1 MKRSPAIVATFLL
14 VLVSAF
20 ATACGGGATTTAPAG
35 SSTAAPKPTT
45 SAPSSTAPAAA
56 TATTTAP
63 ATLAANPKYGG
74 WINCSQSTDI
84 IAFDEVNTM
93 IPPTFG
99 LTNEELETGDWT
111 KGPTGTNEADWYHTG
126 TIRPDLWAG
135 QLAETWESPATGHL
149 IYHLRKGVRYGL
161 NPNSEASRL
170 VNGRELTSADVMFSL
185 RWLMDA
191 PKSYVR
197 MSYPAMCTGA
207 VITTPDKYTVDLTVP
222 AAEYINAYGVVA
234 DLMHGDYP
242 PEVIQKYGGMNDWRV
257 SVGTG
262 PFILT
267 DFVSGSSATFVKNT
281 AFWEKDPMGPGKGNS
296 LPYLDGVK
304 YLIITDLSTRQAATR
319 TAKLD
324 WGGVYSN
331 LEDAKA
337 VTNSSPNIKTKRGIG
352 HTGSGIAMKITNSSL
367 PFADKRV
374 RQALMYATDFTSLQ
388 KDYYRGDAEIQS
400 FPNPY
405 NREYKDIFYPL
416 AEQPQSVQDLYKYN
430 PEKAKALLKEAG
442 YPNGFKANL
451 VCWNDANQVDLVTT
465 YKGMW
470 SKVGVDVTLQPKE
483 YSVYTSM
490 NTSMSWEEMEYSTA
504 FGGIGR
510 YYSCNSFDGPGYFNP
525 SQANDARVKEVK
537 AQLVTLFNKQDWT
550 TMAKTYRDLMPYVME
565 QAWVIPAPIP
575 YGYVLWW
582 PWVKNYSGEVS
593 VGYGQACWPKYA
605 WLDQAQKQAM
615 TGR

>member
-1 MKRSPAIVATFLL
+1 MRRKRVVLFICLAA
-14 VLVSAF
+14 LVSILLAS
-20 ATACGGGATTTAPAG
+20 CGGNQTTTAPPTTG
-35 SSTAAPKPTT
+35 KTT
-45 SAPSSTAPAAA
+45 SAPISTAPV
-56 TATTTAP
+56 ATTAK
-63 ATLAANPKYGG
+63 AAGPVYGG
-74 WINCSQSTDI
+74 WINVSQSTDI

-111 KGPTGTNEADWYHTG
+111 KGPTGSNEADWYHTG
-126 TIRPDLWAG
+126 TIRPDLWTG
-135 QLAETWESPATGHL
+135 QLAETWESPEVGRL
-149 IYHLRKGVRYGL
+149 VYHIRKGVHYGL

-170 VNGRELTSADVMFSL
+170 VNGRELTSADIAFSL

-191 PKSYVR
+191 PKAYVHTA
-197 MSYPAMCTGA
+197 YPAMSAGA
-207 VITTPDKYTVDLTVP
+207 VITTPDKYTVEVKVP
-222 AAEYINAYGVVA
+222 PAEYINAYGVVA

-242 PEVIQKYGGMNDWRV
+242 PEVVQKYGGMNDWRV

-267 DFVSGSSATFVKNT
+267 DFVSASSATFIKNA
-281 AFWEKDPMGPGKGNS
+281 AFWEKDPMGPGKGNA

-324 WGGVYSN
+324 WGGVYTN

-337 VTNSSPNIKTKRGIG
+337 VTSSSPNIKTKRGIG
-352 HTGSGIAMKITNSSL
+352 HTGSGIAMKLTNPSL
-367 PFADKRV
+367 PYADKRV
-374 RQALMYATDFTSLQ
+374 RQALMYATDFNALKT
-388 KDYYRGDAEIQS
+388 DYYRGDAEIQS
-400 FPNPY
+400 YPNPY

-416 AEQPQSVQDLYKYN
+416 AEMPQNVQDLYKYN
-430 PEKAKALLKEAG
+430 PDKAKALLKEAG
-442 YPNGFKANL
+442 YPNGFKANIVL
-451 VCWNDANQVDLVTT
+451 WNDPNQVDLVTT

-470 SKVGVDVTLQPKE
+470 SKVGVDVSLQPKE
-483 YSVYTSM
+483 FAVYTSM
-490 NTSMSWEEMEYSTA
+490 NTGMTWDDLEYSTA

-525 SQANDARVKEVK
+525 SQANDAHVKEVK
-537 AQLVTLFNKQDWT
+537 AQLVDLFNKQDWT
-550 TMAKTYRDLMPYVME
+550 TMASTYRSLMPYVLE
-565 QAWVIPAPIP
+565 QAWVIPAPIA

-582 PWVKNYSGEVS
+582 PWIKNYSGEVS
-593 VGYGQACWPKYA
+593 VGYGQACWPKYI
-605 WLDQAQKQAM
+605 WVDQDLKKQT

>member
-1 MKRSPAIVATFLL
+1 MS
-14 VLVSAF
+14 
-20 ATACGGGATTTAPAG
+20 
-35 SSTAAPKPTT
+35 
-45 SAPSSTAPAAA
+45 
-56 TATTTAP
+56 
-63 ATLAANPKYGG
+63 PKYGG
-74 WINCSQSTDI
+74 WINNSQSTDI
-84 IAFDEVNTM
+84 IAFDEANTM

-99 LTNEELETGDWT
+99 LTNQELETGDWT

-126 TIRPDLWAG
+126 TIRPDLWSG
-135 QLAETWESPATGHL
+135 QLAESWESPEVGHL
-149 IYHLRKGVRYGL
+149 VYHIRKGVRYGL

-170 VNGRELTSADVMFSL
+170 VNGRELTSADVAFSL
-185 RWLMDA
+185 RWLLDA
-191 PKSYVR
+191 AKAYVHTA
-197 MSYPAMCTGA
+197 YPGMAAGA
-207 VITTPDKYTVDLTVP
+207 VITTPDKYTVDLKVP

-242 PEVIQKYGGMNDWRV
+242 PEVVQKYGGMNDWRL

-262 PFILT
+262 PFMLT
-267 DFVSGSSATFVKNT
+267 DFVSGSSATFVKNPT
-281 AFWEKDPMGPGKGNS
+281 FWEKDPMGPGKGNS

-304 YLIITDLSTRQAATR
+304 YLIITDLSTRQAAMR

-324 WGGVYSN
+324 WGGVYTN

-337 VTNSSPNIKTKRGIG
+337 VTSSSPNIKTKRGIG
-352 HTGSGIAMKITNSSL
+352 HTGSGIAMKLSSPTL
-367 PFADKRV
+367 PYKDKRV
-374 RQALMYATDFTSLQ
+374 RQALMYATDFNAL
-388 KDYYRGDAEIQS
+388 KNDYYRGDAEIQS

-416 AEQPQSVQDLYKYN
+416 AEMPQNVQDLYKYN
-430 PEKAKALLKEAG
+430 PDKAKALLKEAG

-451 VCWNDANQVDLVTT
+451 VCWNDPNQVDLVST

-470 SKVGVDVTLQPKE
+470 SKVGVEVSLQPKE
-483 YSVYTSM
+483 FAVYTSM
-490 NTSMSWEEMEYSTA
+490 NTGMTWDDLEYSTA

-525 SQANDARVKEVK
+525 SQANDAHVKEVK
-537 AQLVTLFNKQDWT
+537 AQLVDLFNKQDWT
-550 TMAKTYRDLMPYVME
+550 LMAKTFRDLMPYVLE
-565 QAWVIPAPIP
+565 QAWVIPAPIA

-582 PWVKNYSGEVS
+582 PWIKNYSGEVS

-605 WLDQAQKQAM
+605 WVDSDLKKEM